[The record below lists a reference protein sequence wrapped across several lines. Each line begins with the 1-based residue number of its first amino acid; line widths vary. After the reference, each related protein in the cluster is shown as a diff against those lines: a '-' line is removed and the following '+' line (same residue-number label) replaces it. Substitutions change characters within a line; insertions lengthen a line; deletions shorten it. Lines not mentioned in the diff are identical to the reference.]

1 MKERLTKHESE
12 NVISV
17 NGKVFYDYPIAD
29 VVERLAEL
37 EDKIEDGTLIEPP
50 CKKGTIV
57 YTIRKE
63 DWAAEYTIVASRV
76 TGFSD
81 YGDGLGLRF
90 ILPFGSPAVSLVGDR
105 VFFAHPEA
113 EKKLKELKG
122 EKG

>member
-37 EDKIEDGTLIEPP
+37 EDKIESRKLVELNKPFIDEDEYGCLILQYQ
-50 CKKGTIV
+50 CV
-57 YTIRKE
+57 VR
-63 DWAAEYTIVASRV
+63 DFFV
-76 TGFSD
+76 T
-81 YGDGLGLRF
+81 RE
-90 ILPFGSPAVSLVGDR
+90 
-105 VFFAHPEA
+105 EA

-122 EKG
+122 D